1 MKGAGEYVVTSE
13 PARLLKQIDVIH
25 GYLTASYWAEGI
37 PKKTVR
43 KSMQG
48 SICFGVLR
56 GRELVGFCRVI
67 TDKATYAYLA
77 DVFVLEEHRGKGLSK
92 RMMEAVKTHKGL
104 QGIRRFM
111 LVTRDAH
118 GLYAQYGFK
127 PLALPER
134 HMELVVKDIY
144 KRKLLNPPAQ
154 RAASNS
160 AL

>member
-1 MKGAGEYVVTSE
+1 MKRAVNAYVVTSDR
-13 PARLLKQIDVIH
+13 ARLLKHVDTIH
-25 GYLTASYWAEGI
+25 AYLTTSYWAEGI
-37 PKKTVR
+37 PKKIVR

-77 DVFVLEEHRGKGLSK
+77 DVFVLEPHRDKGLSK
-92 RMMEAVKTHKGL
+92 RLMEAVKAHKDL

-118 GLYAQYGFK
+118 GLYSQYGFR
-127 PLALPER
+127 PLAAPER

-144 KRKLLNPPAQ
+144 KRNRASK
-154 RAASNS
+154 AASNS
-160 AL
+160 AP

>member
-1 MKGAGEYVVTSE
+1 MKRKNDYVVTSDRV
-13 PARLLKQIDVIH
+13 RLLKHVDAIH
-25 GYLTASYWAEGI
+25 AYLKTSYWAEGI

-48 SICFGVLR
+48 SICFGMLR
-56 GRELVGFCRVI
+56 ERALVGFCRVI

-77 DVFVLEEHRGKGLSK
+77 DVFVLEGHRGKGLSK

-104 QGIRRFM
+104 QSIRRFM

-118 GLYAQYGFK
+118 TLYAQYGFK
-127 PLALPER
+127 PLAAPER

-144 KRKLLNPPAQ
+144 KRH
-154 RAASNS
+154 R
-160 AL
+160 